1 MSTDFFRKYI
11 NIIEEAQ
18 QLDELS
24 PDLLRRA
31 SDAATAR
38 GDSLTGPENK
48 AARQKARGQEEKF
61 YQGQVDR
68 SNANPVAGTQATA
81 NAYAEKLKQ
90 NGWNQITNPQQI
102 QQAAASLGWDKYSQP
117 PQGVTWFTHSQSGE
131 AAYIDPKNG
140 QLVRSN
146 NTQQRVGHSFGNAK
160 SMHPAASDSQ
170 KWNANNPNQNIFQPT
185 EDVTEGFTDTLK
197 SIWRGLKGQVVDI
210 VANAVGLP
218 DDQRRE
224 VFVQA
229 GNEFSNE
236 VIKLLANHPARDKLI
251 PMVREIGGYMAKART
266 VEELKSLMD
275 KAGLFL
281 ADVEAGKFN
290 PPSGVAKTLP
300 SYRDKQ
306 GVAEGDY
313 PDGSSIRTPGAD
325 EWKQQYQQA
334 VMAVK
339 NAKTQQEY
347 EAASDRASRIKDLLA
362 SKGIQVGPV
371 LGQQGVAEESV
382 DEASTPDAVR
392 RIEQLV
398 QYK

>member
-1 MSTDFFRKYI
+1 MSTDFFKKYI

-18 QLDELS
+18 QLNELS

-38 GDSLTGPENK
+38 GDSLAGPENK

-61 YQGQVDR
+61 YQGQVNR

-117 PQGVTWFTHSQSGE
+117 PQGVTWFIHPQSGK

-140 QLVRSN
+140 QLVRSS
-146 NTQQRVGHSFGNAK
+146 NTQQRVGYSFGNAK

-185 EDVTEGFTDTLK
+185 EGVAEGLTDTLK
-197 SIWRGLKGQVVDI
+197 SIWRGLKAQVVDV

-251 PMVREIGGYMAKART
+251 PMVREIGGHMAKART
-266 VEELKSLMD
+266 LEELKSLMD
-275 KAGLFL
+275 KAGVFL

-306 GVAEGDY
+306 GV
-313 PDGSSIRTPGAD
+313 T
-325 EWKQQYQQA
+325 
-334 VMAVK
+334 
-339 NAKTQQEY
+339 
-347 EAASDRASRIKDLLA
+347 
-362 SKGIQVGPV
+362 
-371 LGQQGVAEESV
+371 EESL
-382 DEASTPDAVR
+382 DEAGTPDAVR

>member
-185 EDVTEGFTDTLK
+185 E
-197 SIWRGLKGQVVDI
+197 
-210 VANAVGLP
+210 
-218 DDQRRE
+218 
-224 VFVQA
+224 
-229 GNEFSNE
+229 
-236 VIKLLANHPARDKLI
+236 
-251 PMVREIGGYMAKART
+251 
-266 VEELKSLMD
+266 
-275 KAGLFL
+275 
-281 ADVEAGKFN
+281 
-290 PPSGVAKTLP
+290 
-300 SYRDKQ
+300 
-306 GVAEGDY
+306 GVAENANVSNIKLNLTG
-313 PDGSSIRTPGAD
+313 PQAAILLEVLIGSPESKYYKKYVHPITAQLIGQGITAGYDKRTL
-325 EWKQQYQQA
+325 KQF
-334 VMAVK
+334 
-339 NAKTQQEY
+339 
-347 EAASDRASRIKDLLA
+347 
-362 SKGIQVGPV
+362 GPS
-371 LGQQGVAEESV
+371 QQGVAEEYNGNVKDTELKNVDPDNHSRGEGEFV
-382 DEASTPDAVR
+382 KNQLHTMKRVITHLDNAIGRGEDLPDWVQSEIAQAVDKIVGVMDYSISSKEQDIEKHTGNNALMKEQGIAEEELDEAGTPDAVR